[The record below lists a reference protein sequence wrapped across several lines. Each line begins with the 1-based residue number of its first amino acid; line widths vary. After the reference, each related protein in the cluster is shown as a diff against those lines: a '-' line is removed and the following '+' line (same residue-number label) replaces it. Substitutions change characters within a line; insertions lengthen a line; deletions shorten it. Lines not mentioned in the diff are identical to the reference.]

1 MEDMTKKPLPPA
13 EEDPVIDGYLASLQ
27 HYSPSQGFDD
37 RVMAQVFTPAPRWLQ
52 SARTRVR
59 SLVESGRVWWLL
71 GGLSGAY
78 AVSLSLIVTL
88 IALNTAGVG
97 SFISSLLSNVGLPAW
112 RAFLGM
118 AAGITR
124 SAYSVFS
131 TTTVSGQIVLAAA
144 ATLTVLFVFNGWML
158 YRLMQPVQVV
168 RIARNAPL

>member
-1 MEDMTKKPLPPA
+1 MTKKPLPPA

-37 RVMAQVFTPAPRWLQ
+37 RVMAQVFTPA
-52 SARTRVR
+52 
-59 SLVESGRVWWLL
+59 SGRVWWLL

-118 AAGITR
+118 AAGIAR